1 MNLELVAA
9 LGELEKERGIP
20 KEVLLEAIEAAVVS
34 AYKRNYGTAQNVRVE
49 VDDKGNI
56 RVFSRKDVVEEVLE
70 EANEISLEDA
80 KAIDA
85 NYQLDDVVEI
95 EVTRVISGASPLRP
109 LSKWLSSASVRPSG
123 P

>member
-20 KEVLLEAIEAAVVS
+20 KEVLLRLLRLPSSQPTNAT
-34 AYKRNYGTAQNVRVE
+34 TAPRRTACRGRRQRQHQSL
-49 VDDKGNI
+49 
-56 RVFSRKDVVEEVLE
+56 SRKDVVEEVLE

-95 EVTRVISGASPLRP
+95 EGHAADFGASPLRP
-109 LSKWLSSASVRPSG
+109 LASGYPAH